1 MKTHEQDA
9 SGPSEEWREVV
20 RRSADLCR
28 RDPATWAKMVVIS
41 DALVAQGMDVLEAKR
56 SVLDDIGA

>member
-1 MKTHEQDA
+1 MKTHEQDT

-28 RDPATWAKMVVIS
+28 RDPATWSQTVVIS
-41 DALVAQGMDVLEAKR
+41 DVLIAQGMDPLEAKR
-56 SVLDDIGA
+56 QVLDEVGA